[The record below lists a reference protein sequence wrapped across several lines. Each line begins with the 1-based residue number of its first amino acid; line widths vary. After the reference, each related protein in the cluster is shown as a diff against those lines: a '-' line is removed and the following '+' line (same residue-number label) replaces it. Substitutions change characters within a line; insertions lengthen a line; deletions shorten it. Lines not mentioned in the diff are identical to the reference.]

1 MGKILPDRVVRVRV
15 RPGALPPS
23 RPGRGALL
31 AGCSGD
37 DGASPTGGS
46 APASFTKDCTVT
58 VKVTGAVKSSWR
70 GNGTVTDGGGPTTY
84 TATDPGAGLDI
95 AKDGSRAEID
105 ADTVG
110 VDGAGP
116 HLVARF
122 TCGE

>member
-1 MGKILPDRVVRVRV
+1 M
-15 RPGALPPS
+15 
-23 RPGRGALL
+23 
-31 AGCSGD
+31 
-37 DGASPTGGS
+37 
-46 APASFTKDCTVT
+46 
-58 VKVTGAVKSSWR
+58 KVTGAVKSSWR
-70 GNGTVTDGGGPTTY
+70 GKGTVTDGGGPTTY
-84 TATDPGAGLDI
+84 TAVRGADRVTAYYGTDNIPTNASITVDGATYTTTDPGAGLDI